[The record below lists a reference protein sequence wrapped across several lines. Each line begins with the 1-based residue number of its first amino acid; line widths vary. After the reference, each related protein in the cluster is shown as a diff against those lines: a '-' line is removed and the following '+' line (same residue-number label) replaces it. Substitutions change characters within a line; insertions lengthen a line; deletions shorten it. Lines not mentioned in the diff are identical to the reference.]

1 MVAIT
6 RNLLNKSGNGQEI
19 MGKDKELEID
29 DDDEVEETDYI
40 LPEQSGLAELAG
52 PADSDI
58 EAPECAEEP
67 AADTSLVRYDTLQ
80 HYLAEVRKYRFLTK
94 EEEFRLAVKYREE
107 DDLDAVS
114 RLVMANLKIV
124 IVIAMEYKNVG
135 MNMMDLIQEGNL
147 GLMQAV
153 KKFDPYRD
161 IRLVTYAAWWIKA
174 YILRYIMNNWRLVKI
189 GTTQAQR
196 KLFFNLMK
204 EKARLESLGYEA
216 GPKLIASGLGVKEK
230 EVIEMDQRLGSR
242 EVSLD
247 EPLKED
253 TDTTLISTIPSRE
266 PAIDE
271 KLADEEISS
280 IFREKVAEF
289 MKTMNERDRDILQN
303 RILSESPKSLN
314 EIGGA
319 YGISKERVR
328 QLEANIIKRIKK
340 YLHSEIKDIDAFK
353 PN

>member
-19 MGKDKELEID
+19 MGEEKELEID
-29 DDDEVEETDYI
+29 EDDEVEETDYI
-40 LPEQSGLAELAG
+40 LPEQSE
-52 PADSDI
+52 PSDIDI
-58 EAPECAEEP
+58 EAPEYTEEP

-80 HYLAEVRKYRFLTK
+80 HYLAEVRRYRFLTR

-124 IVIAMEYKNVG
+124 IVIAMEYKNAG

-153 KKFDPYRD
+153 KKFDPYRG

-174 YILRYIMNNWRLVKI
+174 YILRYIINNWRLVKI

-216 GPKLIASGLGVKEK
+216 GPKLIASGLGVKER

-253 TDTTLISTIPSRE
+253 SGTTLISTIPSIE
-266 PAIDE
+266 PAIDD
-271 KLADEEISS
+271 KLSDDEISS

-289 MKTMNERDRDILQN
+289 MKTMNDRDLDIMQN

-314 EIGGA
+314 EIGES

-340 YLHSEIKDIDAFK
+340 YLYSEIKDIDAFK